1 MNQRFIL
8 SVRQLYLVYA
18 NQNQFIGSSLGM
30 IKMKNTKMV
39 EDEIIVSYYR
49 IKAVVELILG
59 IDVFKKEEAEL

>member
-1 MNQRFIL
+1 
-8 SVRQLYLVYA
+8 
-18 NQNQFIGSSLGM
+18 M
-30 IKMKNTKMV
+30 IKMKNMKMV